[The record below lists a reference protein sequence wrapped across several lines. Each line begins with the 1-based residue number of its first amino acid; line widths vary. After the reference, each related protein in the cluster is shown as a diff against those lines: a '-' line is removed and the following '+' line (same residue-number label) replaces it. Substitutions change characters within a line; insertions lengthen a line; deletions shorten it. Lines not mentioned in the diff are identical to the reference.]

1 MKDFIFGM
9 LEKDKSKRAFVID
22 LFGMFPKSI
31 FQIDSENQLDRDNFG
46 AYSNYKEA
54 MDKKRLHDG
63 NKHKIKE

>member
-1 MKDFIFGM
+1 M

-22 LFGMFPKSI
+22 LFNMFPKSI
-31 FQIDSENQLDRDNFG
+31 FRIDNENQLDRDNFD

-54 MDKKRLHDG
+54 MDKKRLQDG